1 LPLGSCPQDFGETGT
16 ASEAGTSAAPTPVL
30 SVPAA
35 PGWSL
40 AGSAA
45 FYESLATQPTPGAR
59 RIIRAV
65 REQSQI
71 EAMREALRGDRERA
85 KVRREAGRSG
95 VPRVP
100 TFTRHDP
107 PAAQVEA
114 PAAPPAPTD
123 RRE

>member
-1 LPLGSCPQDFGETGT
+1 
-16 ASEAGTSAAPTPVL
+16 
-30 SVPAA
+30 VPAA
-35 PGWSL
+35 PGSSL

-45 FYESLATQPTPGAR
+45 RFYESLATQPTPGAR

-85 KVRREAGRSG
+85 EARREAGRSG

-100 TFTRHDP
+100 TFTRHDL